1 MNELKK
7 FVVFGNVWMFAM
19 GDWNERICG
28 KEQAQPISHDINKT
42 SKMLY
47 DLLDIFKE
55 IKSAKENEQ
64 YATLLS
70 YYDSSSGV
78 SPISSKLP

>member
-19 GDWNERICG
+19 GDWNERICV
-28 KEQAQPISHDINKT
+28 KEQAQPISHDTNKT